1 MASWEWELDCFLE
14 RIVSVQGI
22 MYIVMC
28 RSDRLNS
35 ADVAPQII
43 IDWIVSI
50 YVSLVMFQPF
60 IGYFFHFFPSY
71 LANCYN
77 C

>member
-43 IDWIVSI
+43 RDWIVSI

-60 IGYFFHFFPSY
+60 IRYFFHFFSIIFS
-71 LANCYN
+71 
-77 C
+77 